1 MDKRELIAKNLKSN
15 REQLSLT
22 QSALARK
29 TGINQAKISRWEAG
43 INLPSILDCMTLA
56 EFYGM
61 TLDELLENDSKI

>member
-29 TGINQAKISRWEAG
+29 TGINQEKLSRWEAG
-43 INLPSILDCMTLA
+43 INLP
-56 EFYGM
+56 
-61 TLDELLENDSKI
+61 